1 MRLIDADNLK
11 PDAQW
16 EFFYNCYFAYSI
28 SQIDDAPTVQA
39 VPIEELQEIW
49 NKTYGLH
56 PINRGDN
63 DYANGVYDGMCR
75 VIDIVCNT
83 IDSKIKEL
91 SE

>member
-1 MRLIDADNLK
+1 MGELMSSSKEITYDEGLTDYANKYKKTL
-11 PDAQW
+11 QC
-16 EFFYNCYFAYSI
+16 E
-28 SQIDDAPTVQA
+28 V
-39 VPIEELQEIW
+39 LQEIQ
-49 NKTYGLH
+49 NKTYRLH

-63 DYANGVYDGMCR
+63 DYANGVYDGMCI

>member
-1 MRLIDADNLK
+1 MTNQEAIRFGKCILMVADDKSDGTTIEFTKLALK
-11 PDAQW
+11 ALEQGD
-16 EFFYNCYFAYSI
+16 
-28 SQIDDAPTVQA
+28 V
-39 VPIEELQEIW
+39 LQEIW
-49 NKTYGLH
+49 NKTYRLH

>member
-1 MRLIDADNLK
+1 MTRKEAINLLDNL
-11 PDAQW
+11 
-16 EFFYNCYFAYSI
+16 I
-28 SQIDDAPTVQA
+28 GM
-39 VPIEELQEIW
+39 IEDNHNSDYDTAFKMAIKALEQGDVLQEIW

>member
-1 MRLIDADNLK
+1 MTNEEAIK
-11 PDAQW
+11 I
-16 EFFYNCYFAYSI
+16 I
-28 SQIDDAPTVQA
+28 SQIIKDEEGFLFDNTVEAHKMAIKALEQGE
-39 VPIEELQEIW
+39 VLQERW

-56 PINRGDN
+56 PINQGDN

>member
-1 MRLIDADNLK
+1 MKFVSMDKIYELSDEVGSAYVDVCLIDNELAT
-11 PDAQW
+11 
-16 EFFYNCYFAYSI
+16 ERVI
-28 SQIDDAPTVQA
+28 
-39 VPIEELQEIW
+39 PIEVLEEIW
-49 NKTYGLH
+49 NKTYRLH

>member
-1 MRLIDADNLK
+1 MTREETIDLLDNL
-11 PDAQW
+11 
-16 EFFYNCYFAYSI
+16 I
-28 SQIDDAPTVQA
+28 GM
-39 VPIEELQEIW
+39 IEDNHNSDYDTAFKMAIKALEQGDVLQEIW
-49 NKTYGLH
+49 NKTYRLH